1 MSTRATYNFKDKWHG
16 EHCVYIHHDGYP
28 NGAAYYFNNAL
39 MQKQKCNVD
48 SFFRANLKAEHTSS
62 HDAHG
67 DTEYRYEIWVNSETH
82 ETMVKGI
89 ARCINKGYQHW
100 EVFFRDTLT
109 KFIETYPEL
118 IQLHE
123 QEKNNGR

>member
-1 MSTRATYNFKDKWHG
+1 
-16 EHCVYIHHDGYP
+16 
-28 NGAAYYFNNAL
+28 
-39 MQKQKCNVD
+39 
-48 SFFRANLKAEHTSS
+48 
-62 HDAHG
+62 
-67 DTEYRYEIWVNSETH
+67 
-82 ETMVKGI
+82 MVKGI